1 MKKIYF
7 FIPISVIIT
16 AIICF
21 GISHLNEK
29 KLNEQQEQTEN
40 TFFESMNTKVD
51 KEKKAVYK
59 MDGFDIHIKKMAL
72 HIFAVSMSM
81 QRQFHVPINI

>member
-16 AIICF
+16 VIICF

-29 KLNEQQEQTEN
+29 KQNEQQEQTEN
-40 TFFESMNTKVD
+40 TFFESMNERC
-51 KEKKAVYK
+51 KEERYSTVS
-59 MDGFDIHIKKMAL
+59 HIW
-72 HIFAVSMSM
+72 
-81 QRQFHVPINI
+81 